1 MTQLQLHLLNHTGQ
15 ACNAQWTWPAQS
27 SKLALDQILREISN
41 TESHAR
47 GHATSADNLPNH
59 NAGNDSD
66 HDQDNGLDD
75 DPSAWYNQA
84 REIVLV
90 RKSQGQE
97 HLWTLHQNSS
107 KLMCTHNHMHLRQG
121 MYVHLASGD
130 TLELGLARLQIQYI
144 ASPEQTEKTEQQEQP
159 EQAEHAGPTN
169 APATA
174 SGPTPAQ
181 PPAQATNA
189 ASAAPANFELTDLA
203 QLYERPTKYNAHQ
216 QLSQA
221 DAITDLLQDTAS
233 GAPNAPPTPPTGQT
247 LNAVSPQGSAA
258 TPPTSTAMGTTTGTA
273 ANAAANTPA
282 YTPAYTPL
290 DTPLA
295 QQDDAAL
302 QATREELH
310 FDELHTLYLKKVANP
325 HAHIQFST
333 WENLI
338 FHEEG
343 NVQDAFQELID
354 LAAGAPPTETLL
366 RENTHIDEVMVR
378 LDQLSDNDLLELP
391 PYDNVLHL
399 FAPEGLQPTQAP
411 QIPSLTQREH
421 HGTSIDSVLFT
432 NFVQPAPLPPSTPS
446 TPNKTTTAKPGDLI
460 SDLISDRSPPEST

>member
-15 ACNAQWTWPAQS
+15 TCTAQWTWPAHT

-41 TESHAR
+41 NESHAR
-47 GHATSADNLPNH
+47 DHSASTDSAHSSNGDSHHNLNL
-59 NAGNDSD
+59 DLD
-66 HDQDNGLDD
+66 LDIDD
-75 DPSAWYNQA
+75 DPNAWYNQA

-90 RKSQGQE
+90 RKKQGKE

-107 KLMCTHNHMHLRQG
+107 KLMCTHNHLHLRQG
-121 MYVHLASGD
+121 MYVHLQSGD
-130 TLELGLARLQIQYI
+130 TLELGLARLQIQHI
-144 ASPEQTEKTEQQEQP
+144 ASPEQTEP
-159 EQAEHAGPTN
+159 ETQATHT
-169 APATA
+169 APAAPTDTSPPA
-174 SGPTPAQ
+174 PPSGHTPAP
-181 PPAQATNA
+181 PPAQAD
-189 ASAAPANFELTDLA
+189 FELTDLA

-216 QLSQA
+216 QLTQA

-233 GAPNAPPTPPTGQT
+233 GSPNAPPTPHLGQT
-247 LNAVSPQGSAA
+247 LNAVSPQGSAT
-258 TPPTSTAMGTTTGTA
+258 TPPMGAALGTA
-273 ANAAANTPA
+273 AKAAANTTANTPTHVPA
-282 YTPAYTPL
+282 PPTL

-325 HAHIQFST
+325 HAHIEFST

-338 FHEEG
+338 FHQGG

-354 LAAGAPPTETLL
+354 LAAVAPPTETLL

-378 LDQLSDNDLLELP
+378 LDHVSDNDLLELP

-399 FAPEGLQPTQAP
+399 FAPEGLQQTQAHTAP
-411 QIPSLTQREH
+411 HIPSLTQREH

-432 NFVQPAPLPPSTPS
+432 NLVQPTPPPPSTPS
-446 TPNKTTTAKPGDLI
+446 TSNKTTTAKPGDLI